1 MRCIDRSALIAT
13 LDLLIVS
20 HQPIIL
26 SPLIPAHLRAMR
38 MRIPNFYIHISSPI
52 LSTSLRPCLSPCLLA
67 RAPPR
72 PALSSPPPDP
82 PFARVR
88 PNAYH
93 PRSAM
98 STRKLSVS
106 ICTTHRPSHGYHPH
120 PLTRTAGAQTRRAN
134 ANTGHV
140 QRPQPAARIDPE
152 RVLAHCPRAH
162 EDALPS
168 AQSRWH

>member
-13 LDLLIVS
+13 LDLLIIS

-26 SPLIPAHLRAMR
+26 FPLPAHLRAMR

-88 PNAYH
+88 PNAYN

-98 STRKLSVS
+98 STRKLRVHLHHAPPLARIAPPPSH
-106 ICTTHRPSHGYHPH
+106 THRG
-120 PLTRTAGAQTRRAN
+120 RTDT
-134 ANTGHV
+134 
-140 QRPQPAARIDPE
+140 ARK
-152 RVLAHCPRAH
+152 R
-162 EDALPS
+162 
-168 AQSRWH
+168 